1 MESYQNFRAML
12 LELAMKYEND
22 RFNNHFEVWKQE
34 NYQTRPSPPSAED
47 VLETALKFHDFTRC
61 LKTDTQ

>member
-1 MESYQNFRAML
+1 MEPDENFRAML

-34 NYQTRPSPPSAED
+34 NYQSRPSPPSAED
-47 VLETALKFHDFTRC
+47 VLKTALKFHDFTRC